1 MIEIKV
7 TEETTQ
13 ITDDHETMEDLARD
27 LVYVIAI
34 VLKKIQEK
42 FKGIRIEKVFDSLA
56 DLAKIA
62 AEEMEKIEVEEQ

>member
-27 LVYVIAI
+27 LVYSS
-34 VLKKIQEK
+34 KKNT
-42 FKGIRIEKVFDSLA
+42 R
-56 DLAKIA
+56 KI
-62 AEEMEKIEVEEQ
+62 